1 MSSEQNQLEMKMKK
15 LCNVLGRDVYIYI
28 YILLYFVDPTP
39 SLFSSCNI
47 ECEGAVS
54 IPNSNRK
61 RKTSIS
67 IPERLSNP
75 DPLNIYSERKT
86 TPGKRMRVLE
96 KRFNNNVS
104 RIQQNDAIKDYK
116 HFKNELTS
124 HINKDSPWVIQHIP
138 PPTTTTSTS
147 TDQEKEDSETFLYS
161 FDATSSIPKVI
172 SVINVKNDI

>member
-1 MSSEQNQLEMKMKK
+1 MWI
-15 LCNVLGRDVYIYI
+15 NVIRTKSVRNENEEIVQCPRQRCIYL
-28 YILLYFVDPTP
+28 YILLYFVDPPP

-86 TPGKRMRVLE
+86 TPGKRMRVPE

-138 PPTTTTSTS
+138 PTTTTS

>member
-1 MSSEQNQLEMKMKK
+1 MWI
-15 LCNVLGRDVYIYI
+15 NVIRTKSVRNENEEIVQCPRQRCIYL
-28 YILLYFVDPTP
+28 YILLYFVDPPP

-86 TPGKRMRVLE
+86 TPGKRMRVPE

-138 PPTTTTSTS
+138 PPTTTSTS
-147 TDQEKEDSETFLYS
+147 TDQEKERFRNLPL
-161 FDATSSIPKVI
+161 FI
-172 SVINVKNDI
+172 